1 MYKIIAFHEMAGTD
15 ITTVIRRVNGAE
27 CIINF
32 KQNDFFNGD
41 NLGYCR
47 QKYSI
52 YQRQNRCR
60 LLKQRP
66 YRDVYNTLRPK
77 Y

>member
-32 KQNDFFNGD
+32 KQNDYFNGD

-47 QKYSI
+47 QKYIS
-52 YQRQNRCR
+52 
-60 LLKQRP
+60 K
-66 YRDVYNTLRPK
+66 TK
-77 Y
+77 